1 MGARFIPD
9 WFSQAV
15 VLLIIMD
22 VMLHPVTYGFRS
34 RDFKTA
40 FSKMFKRKR
49 KRKVIEQHTC
59 LKRQF
64 TEVKRKH
71 IQTAEGCRLKITY
84 V

>member
-1 MGARFIPD
+1 MGPRFIPD
-9 WFSQAV
+9 WFSQGV

-22 VMLHPVTYGFRS
+22 VMMHPVTYGFRS

-40 FSKMFKRKR
+40 FSKVFKR
-49 KRKVIEQHTC
+49 KRKVIQRHIC

-71 IQTAEGCRLKITY
+71 IQTAEGCRLKTY

>member
-1 MGARFIPD
+1 MGPRFIPD
-9 WFSQAV
+9 WFSQGV

-22 VMLHPVTYGFRS
+22 VMMHPVTYGFRS

-40 FSKMFKRKR
+40 FSNMFKCE
-49 KRKVIEQHTC
+49 RKVIEQHTC

-64 TEVKRKH
+64 TEEKRKH

>member
-1 MGARFIPD
+1 MGPRFIPD

-49 KRKVIEQHTC
+49 KVIQHHTC
-59 LKRQF
+59 LKWQLA
-64 TEVKRKH
+64 EVKRKNM
-71 IQTAEGCRLKITY
+71 QTAEGCRLKITY

>member
-1 MGARFIPD
+1 MDPRFIPD
-9 WFSQAV
+9 WFSQGV

-22 VMLHPVTYGFRS
+22 VMMHPVTYGFRS
-34 RDFKTA
+34 SDFKTA
-40 FSKMFKRKR
+40 FSNMFKC

-64 TEVKRKH
+64 TEEKRKH

>member
-1 MGARFIPD
+1 MGPRFIPD

-49 KRKVIEQHTC
+49 QVIQQHTC
-59 LKRQF
+59 LKWQF

>member
-1 MGARFIPD
+1 MGPRFIPD
-9 WFSQAV
+9 WFSQGV

-22 VMLHPVTYGFRS
+22 VMMHPVTYGFRS

-40 FSKMFKRKR
+40 FSNMFKC

-64 TEVKRKH
+64 TEEKRKH
-71 IQTAEGCRLKITY
+71 IQTAEGFRLKITY